1 MPVQFRDYYETLGV
15 PKTASDEEIRS
26 AFRKLARKHHPDVAK
41 DKKAAEEKF
50 KEINEAYEV
59 LGDPEKRKKYDQLG
73 ADWNRP
79 GGFQPPPGWQW
90 EAQQPGGGFYQW
102 GGDGGGVQFEFG
114 GTGFSDFF
122 EAFFGGGRGR
132 SAFGGFGGRQ
142 ATAERGA
149 DVEADIM
156 VTLEEAL
163 RGSTRTVSLRRAGS
177 NKVENYQVKIP
188 RGVHEGQRI
197 RLRGQ
202 GEAGVR
208 GGKSGDLFLR
218 VRLARHPDF
227 AVEGSDLIHEVKI
240 EPWRAV
246 LGSELVV
253 PALEGSVRLKVPP
266 GTQGGQRF
274 RLRERGL
281 PGVSGKRGDL
291 YVDVQINVPK
301 KLTERECE
309 RGIVFGG
316 SGNGE
321 ATVANKVHSVR
332 CALCWSEESARL
344 SRQHN
349 DANVLS
355 IGQRLIP
362 EDLALNIVRI
372 WLETGFDGGR
382 HERRVAMLNAM

>member
-1 MPVQFRDYYETLGV
+1 MPVKYKDYYEILGV
-15 PKTASDEEIRS
+15 PRTASDADIKK
-26 AFRKLARKHHPDVAK
+26 AFRKLAREHHPDVAK
-41 DKKAAEEKF
+41 NKKQAEEKF

-59 LGDPEKRKKYDQLG
+59 LGDPEKRKKYDHLG

-79 GGFQPPPGWQW
+79 GGFQPPPDWQW
-90 EAQQPGGGFYQW
+90 EGQQQPGGGFYQW

-156 VTLEEAL
+156 VPLEEAL
-163 RGSTRTVSLRRAGS
+163 HGSTRTVSLRRAGS
-177 NKVENYQVKIP
+177 DKVENYQVKIP

-202 GEAGVR
+202 GGAGTR

-227 AVEGSDLIHEVKI
+227 TVEGSDLIHEVKI
-240 EPWRAV
+240 EPWQAV
-246 LGSELVV
+246 LGTDVVV
-253 PALEGSVRLKVPP
+253 PTLEGNVRLKIPP

-274 RLRERGL
+274 RLRGRGL
-281 PGVSGKRGDL
+281 PSASGKRGDL
-291 YVDVQINVPK
+291 YVVVQINVPK
-301 KLTERECE
+301 KLSERERE
-309 RGIVFGG
+309 I
-316 SGNGE
+316 
-321 ATVANKVHSVR
+321 
-332 CALCWSEESARL
+332 WSE
-344 SRQHN
+344 
-349 DANVLS
+349 
-355 IGQRLIP
+355 
-362 EDLALNIVRI
+362 LAKLH
-372 WLETGFDGGR
+372 GG
-382 HERRVAMLNAM
+382 

>member
-15 PKTASDEEIRS
+15 QKTATEDEIRS
-26 AFRKLARKHHPDVAK
+26 AFRKLARKYHPDVAK
-41 DKKAAEEKF
+41 DKKTAEEKF

-79 GGFQPPPGWQW
+79 GGFQPPPGWEQRGG
-90 EAQQPGGGFYQW
+90 QQPGGGFHQW
-102 GGDGGGVQFEFG
+102 GGDGGGVQFEFD

-163 RGSTRTVSLRRAGS
+163 HGSTRSVSLRRAGS
-177 NKVENYQVKIP
+177 DKVEQYQVKIP

-202 GEAGVR
+202 GEAGMR

-227 AVEGSDLIHEVKI
+227 TVEGSDLIHEVKI
-240 EPWRAV
+240 QPWQAV
-246 LGSELVV
+246 LGSELLV
-253 PALEGSVRLKVPP
+253 PTLEGKVRLKIPP

-291 YVDVQINVPK
+291 YVVAQINVPK
-301 KLTERECE
+301 KITEREKE
-309 RGIVFGG
+309 IWRELEKLHGG
-316 SGNGE
+316 
-321 ATVANKVHSVR
+321 
-332 CALCWSEESARL
+332 
-344 SRQHN
+344 
-349 DANVLS
+349 
-355 IGQRLIP
+355 
-362 EDLALNIVRI
+362 
-372 WLETGFDGGR
+372 
-382 HERRVAMLNAM
+382 

>member
-15 PKTASDEEIRS
+15 PKTATEDEIRT

-41 DKKAAEEKF
+41 DKKVAEEKF

-59 LGDPEKRKKYDQLG
+59 LSDSEKRKKYDQLG

-79 GGFQPPPGWQW
+79 GGFQPPPGWG
-90 EAQQPGGGFYQW
+90 AQPPEGGFYQW
-102 GGDGGGVQFEFG
+102 GGDGGVQFEFG

-163 RGSTRTVSLRRAGS
+163 HGSTRTVSLRRAGS

-197 RLRGQ
+197 RLAGQ
-202 GEAGVR
+202 GEAGIR

-218 VRLARHPDF
+218 VRLAKHPDF
-227 AVEGSDLIHEVKI
+227 SVEGSDLIHEVKI
-240 EPWRAV
+240 DPWRAV
-246 LGSELVV
+246 LGSELLV
-253 PALEGSVRLKVPP
+253 PTLEGKVRLKIPL

-281 PGVSGKRGDL
+281 PSTSGKRGNL

-301 KLTERECE
+301 KITERERE
-309 RGIVFGG
+309 IWRELAKLH
-316 SGNGE
+316 SG
-321 ATVANKVHSVR
+321 
-332 CALCWSEESARL
+332 
-344 SRQHN
+344 
-349 DANVLS
+349 
-355 IGQRLIP
+355 
-362 EDLALNIVRI
+362 
-372 WLETGFDGGR
+372 
-382 HERRVAMLNAM
+382 